1 MRHVF
6 AAILL
11 FVAFVY
17 LASCAVLAF
26 FQRSLIYYPQPAVP
40 LSQAATE
47 RLPIADANVLATVHE
62 HTGPSAVI
70 FFSGNGDAAALQ
82 LPSLIEAFPDRA
94 IYLLNYRGYG
104 GSSGQPTEEMLQ
116 ADALVLFDHVYEKHR
131 DIIVIGRSLG
141 SGIAVRVA
149 ARRPAS
155 ALILVTPF
163 SSILRLAQRRFP
175 YFPVRW
181 LLVDKY
187 ESWRYASDVHA
198 PTLLIAADRD
208 QVVPRWSTEELY
220 ARFDRDVASLLVIPD
235 TDHNSIVGNSD
246 YVRALKSAA
255 VRESPPSIHQ
265 P

>member
-1 MRHVF
+1 MRRVFVVTLSLAVF
-6 AAILL
+6 A
-11 FVAFVY
+11 Y
-17 LASCAVLAF
+17 LAACAVLAF
-26 FQRSLIYYPQPAVP
+26 FQRSFIYYPQPAVTV
-40 LSQAATE
+40 SQAATE

-70 FFSGNGDAAALQ
+70 FFGGNGDAAALQ
-82 LPSLIEAFPDRA
+82 LPPLIETFPDRA

-104 GSSGQPTEEMLQ
+104 GSSGRPTEEALQ
-116 ADALVLFDHVYEKHR
+116 ADALVLFDRVYEKHR

-155 ALILVTPF
+155 SLILVTPF
-163 SSILRLAQRRFP
+163 SSILEIAERKLP

-187 ESWRYASDVHA
+187 ESWRYAPDVHA
-198 PTLLIAADRD
+198 PTLLIEADRD
-208 QVVPRWSTEELY
+208 EIVPKWSTEELH
-220 ARFDRDVASLLVIPD
+220 ARFGRGVASLWVIPN
-235 TDHNSIVGNSD
+235 TDHNSIMWNPD

-255 VRESPPSIHQ
+255 LDGSPPSIGQ